1 MGLHLPFLEGTV
13 QVARDGTAQI
23 HDLGQLIVVG
33 IQQVGGKILAAA
45 ALRSKRDH
53 RSLPNASM
61 R

>member
-23 HDLGQLIVVG
+23 GDLGQLVVIG
-33 IQQVGGKILAAA
+33 IQQVGGKILTAA
-45 ALRSKRDH
+45 ALRGKRDH
-53 RSLPNASM
+53 VSLPSASM